1 MGIPCIQNEL
11 KVGRATPLRDPDS
24 TALGLEF
31 HINMST
37 PQPIILSTP
46 QPIILSTPQPIILS
60 TPQPIILSTPQ
71 PIILSTPQPIILSTP
86 QPIILSTP
94 QPIIL
99 DLDSSVSRLRAL
111 SETNTFQFVLHYT

>member
-46 QPIILSTPQPIILS
+46 QPIILSTPQPV
-60 TPQPIILSTPQ
+60 
-71 PIILSTPQPIILSTP
+71 ILSTPQPIILSTP